1 MREKHVFFAVQA
13 DFGTEQEKPEPCVG
27 FNTAKGKT
35 CFFFSSVFRTHN
47 CRPHLSAV
55 VFDLPQQPSKAW
67 QPRYNSRA
75 SSFSLCD
82 SHERCFC
89 VWVREEAYMCAKSE
103 QRHTVVLKAI
113 PVRDY
118 RWQVLAH
125 ACTVQVVNALTGATM
140 LTTFFACP
148 RFTCRF
154 CF

>member
-82 SHERCFC
+82 SHERCFR
-89 VWVREEAYMCAKSE
+89 VWVRERARVCVRVIARVLQQQEPGTVSRTEVPFRCYCSCSFLLCCLLLLAVCLY
-103 QRHTVVLKAI
+103 HTVGL
-113 PVRDY
+113 
-118 RWQVLAH
+118 
-125 ACTVQVVNALTGATM
+125 
-140 LTTFFACP
+140 
-148 RFTCRF
+148 
-154 CF
+154 